1 MATIPA
7 IARRP
12 TRTLGRDIPGVGCSW
27 LARPTSRF
35 ECAASNVIRDS
46 QRRGGTR
53 RSRGQPRRY
62 PWGLPTVRTDPGT
75 CHLATTLSHGTKVA
89 AGR

>member
-1 MATIPA
+1 MARISA

-12 TRTLGRDIPGVGCSW
+12 TGTLGRDIPEGRLLGAGATDLTVRVRRQQRDSRLPAPRW
-27 LARPTSRF
+27 YPTLMRPTQ
-35 ECAASNVIRDS
+35 AVP
-46 QRRGGTR
+46 T
-53 RSRGQPRRY
+53 
-62 PWGLPTVRTDPGT
+62 GLPTVRTDPGT